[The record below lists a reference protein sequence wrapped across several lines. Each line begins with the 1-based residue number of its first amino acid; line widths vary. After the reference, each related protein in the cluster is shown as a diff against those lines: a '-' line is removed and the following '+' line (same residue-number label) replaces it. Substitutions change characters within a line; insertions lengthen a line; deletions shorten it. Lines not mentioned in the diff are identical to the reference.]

1 MLFNALLFIRERS
14 IPFQMREPRDQ
25 VFEVRLTKAEVAWLD
40 RIRKLKKHR
49 EPDVGSMLQKLTE
62 MAVEIPP
69 GGSRITRR
77 RRNGSLRTLR
87 HGRTY
92 AELQTTYERHHRC
105 SLLLLH
111 PL

>member
-1 MLFNALLFIRERS
+1 M
-14 IPFQMREPRDQ
+14 PEPRDQ

-49 EPDVGSMLQKLTE
+49 KPDVGSMLQKLTE
-62 MAVEIPP
+62 KAVEIPP
-69 GGSRITRR
+69 VRVPYHQEAKD
-77 RRNGSLRTLR
+77 GSLLTLR

>member
-49 EPDVGSMLQKLTE
+49 EPDVSSMLQKLTE
-62 MAVEIPP
+62 KAVEIPP
-69 GGSRITRR
+69 VRVPYHQQAKAWVAANPPSWEDIRR
-77 RRNGSLRTLR
+77 AADNI
-87 HGRTY
+87 
-92 AELQTTYERHHRC
+92 
-105 SLLLLH
+105 
-111 PL
+111 